1 MTTKNIVQVTDQ
13 NFETTVSTSS
23 QLVLVDFWA
32 TWCAPCKMLRPVI
45 EELATEYEGRIV
57 VGELDVDANPI
68 TASPRMRHAVWPGAT
83 PSAGSSATAYE
94 RSPDSLDRRPL
105 PRDTVKRSEGRRA
118 RNRGG

>member
-45 EELATEYEGRIV
+45 EELATEYDGRMV

-68 TASPRMRHAVWPGAT
+68 TASKFTVLSIPSVILFRAGKPAERIVSYKPKAYLRQKIDAVI
-83 PSAGSSATAYE
+83 
-94 RSPDSLDRRPL
+94 
-105 PRDTVKRSEGRRA
+105 
-118 RNRGG
+118 